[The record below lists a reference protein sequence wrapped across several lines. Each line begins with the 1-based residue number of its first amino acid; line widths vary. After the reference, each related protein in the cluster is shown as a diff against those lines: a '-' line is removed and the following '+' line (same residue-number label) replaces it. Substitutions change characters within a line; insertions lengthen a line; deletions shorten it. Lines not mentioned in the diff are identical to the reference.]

1 MARLEVALGARLYK
15 TEDRVKAHL
24 GKGGE
29 TVCGAACI
37 GHYFVLCGIIELLV
51 DSHDKH
57 LSVRGWS
64 GDDDALSPVLHVCTG
79 LQAQK
84 PKSLSSRQMRTKL

>member
-1 MARLEVALGARLYK
+1 MMHRSLYYSRPLVNSCCLISLLLAGCDTARLELALGARLYK

-29 TVCGAACI
+29 TVGGAACI
-37 GHYFVLCGIIELLV
+37 GHDFVLCGIIELLV

-57 LSVRGWS
+57 LSV
-64 GDDDALSPVLHVCTG
+64 
-79 LQAQK
+79 
-84 PKSLSSRQMRTKL
+84 